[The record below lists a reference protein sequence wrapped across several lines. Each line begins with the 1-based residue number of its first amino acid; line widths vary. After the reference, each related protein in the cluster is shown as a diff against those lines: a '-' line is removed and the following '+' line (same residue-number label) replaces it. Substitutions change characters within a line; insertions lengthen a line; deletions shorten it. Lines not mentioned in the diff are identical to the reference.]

1 MTPTKETLEVASPI
15 KDIAAP
21 KPNDAAKSSAGHL
34 RADAVSLD
42 VPVKVHG
49 TRVLEAVRGATPQT
63 EPFEETTS
71 TMIVFPQGGV
81 VKMATAVAGGQMVVL
96 TNLKTGHDAICRIVK
111 VRPYAQL
118 HSYVEIE
125 FTHKQPGYWGVY
137 FSGDSAAEAS
147 PIHAPLAG
155 GGLHTVPALSVD
167 VKIEKKPEASSDAN
181 SWAAAENTSPKL
193 ASVPGGVSGSAAPVT
208 RPSAAESVK
217 TPESSLPTAAV
228 RPNKPESAF
237 APIGS
242 QEEVQAAASSTKT
255 LGMNLPA
262 RDDRPAHAGEDS
274 KSKKEIGF
282 SAAAPTIASPA
293 GSVSIAEPRG
303 SMGAVAASSES
314 LTAVAE
320 GDLTF
325 TSRTHELSE
334 PAHEAPFGR
343 FAAAANLGSAAETV
357 HDGVSSYLEARKQ
370 RPSWLPMVL
379 GVAALLITVVGGVLF
394 FYLRPSAESESAPV
408 AVVPASS
415 PAAAHNSETASP
427 VAEVNTA
434 TPSAPERAAV
444 VRTTNVP
451 VKSAEAAPVTMNK
464 AAVREVPQPAE
475 PAQEAAQTA
484 APVHVKPVVKVPDMF
499 GALNAHPVSP
509 VRTSDLAAA
518 PSAPAIDATAGGL
531 NGASGAGLSSSIVPV
546 PLEQTTGPGRAGS
559 LLKPPKLVS
568 SVLPIYPQIAQT
580 AGVQGD
586 VIVQVS
592 IDKRGN
598 VSAARVISGPVML
611 RKSALD
617 AVQQWKY
624 EPSILDGQAVAAQM
638 TVRIVFHR

>member
-1 MTPTKETLEVASPI
+1 
-15 KDIAAP
+15 
-21 KPNDAAKSSAGHL
+21 
-34 RADAVSLD
+34 
-42 VPVKVHG
+42 
-49 TRVLEAVRGATPQT
+49 
-63 EPFEETTS
+63 
-71 TMIVFPQGGV
+71 
-81 VKMATAVAGGQMVVL
+81 VL

-137 FSGDSAAEAS
+137 FSGDSAVEAS

-155 GGLHTVPALSVD
+155 GSLHTVPGASVD
-167 VKIEKKPEASSDAN
+167 VKIEKKLEPRSDGN
-181 SWAAAENTSPKL
+181 SWAPAENTSPKL
-193 ASVPGGVSGSAAPVT
+193 ASVPGGVSGNAVPVT
-208 RPSAAESVK
+208 RPIAAESVK

-228 RPNKPESAF
+228 RPNKPESTF

-242 QEEVQAAASSTKT
+242 QEEVQAAASSTNAI
-255 LGMNLPA
+255 GMNFPA
-262 RDDRPAHAGEDS
+262 RDERHTHAGEDS
-274 KSKKEIGF
+274 KAKKEIGF
-282 SAAAPTIASPA
+282 SPAVLTVASPA

-303 SMGAVAASSES
+303 DMGAVAASSES
-314 LTAVAE
+314 LAAVAE

-325 TSRTHELSE
+325 TSGTHERSE
-334 PAHEAPFGR
+334 PAHQAPFGR
-343 FAAAANLGSAAETV
+343 FAAAAALGGAAETV

-394 FYLRPSAESESAPV
+394 FYLRPSAEPESAPV

-415 PAAAHNSETASP
+415 PTAAHNSEKANP
-427 VAEVNTA
+427 VAEANNV

-444 VRTTNVP
+444 RTTNVP
-451 VKSAEAAPVTMNK
+451 AKPTEAAPVTVSK

-475 PAQEAAQTA
+475 PTQEAAQPA
-484 APVHVKPVVKVPDMF
+484 APDHVKRAVKVPDMF

-509 VRTSDLAAA
+509 VRTSDLTAA
-518 PSAPAIDATAGGL
+518 PSAPAIDAMAGGL

-546 PLEQTTGPGRAGS
+546 PLEQTTGPGRSGS

-598 VSAARVISGPVML
+598 VSAAKVISGPVML
-611 RKSALD
+611 RKAALD

-624 EPSILDGQAVAAQM
+624 EPSILDGQAVATQT
-638 TVRIVFHR
+638 TVRILFHR